1 MAQSAGFWRRNS
13 PSPPGDPRSIL
24 IVKLSAIGDVVH
36 TLPLLEVLR
45 KNFPGATIDWLVEEE
60 AGRIIEGHEAI
71 DRVIVSRRKS
81 WQRGL
86 LKRGSAIDSAREILR
101 FLRELRSRKYDL
113 VIDMQGLLKSG
124 VLTGLSRGLR
134 KIGFTWA
141 REGSSLFLSETP
153 FRVDQHGQ
161 HAIERYLRTADIL
174 GCAEKSWQ
182 GRIPVRESD
191 RVQVEALLREHG
203 LTGKALVALN
213 PMARW
218 ETKLW
223 EEERF
228 TLLAERLEAELGL
241 SVVFTGSAGDRPV
254 IERILGRRSGV
265 GLNLAGQVGLKA
277 LAHLYSLCSV
287 VVSTDTGPMHIAAAM
302 NRPVVA
308 LFGPTA
314 PWRTGPYGQG
324 HRVIRVEMEC
334 SPCFRKTCGH
344 GNCMKA
350 ITVEEVFRAVEAAVN
365 QAPGGPGVQR
375 FRG

>member
-1 MAQSAGFWRRNS
+1 MVQSAGFWRGKD
-13 PSPPGDPRSIL
+13 PSRPGDPRSIL

-36 TLPLLEVLR
+36 TLPLLEALR
-45 KNFPGATIDWLVEEE
+45 RNFPGATIDWLVEEE
-60 AGRIIEGHEAI
+60 AGRILEGHEAI

-81 WQRGL
+81 WQREL
-86 LKRGSAIDSAREILR
+86 LRSGRRTESMREILR
-101 FLRELRSRKYDL
+101 FLRELRSREYDL

-124 VLTGLSRGLR
+124 ILTGLSRGRR

-141 REGSSLFLSETP
+141 REGSTLFLSEAP
-153 FRVDQHGQ
+153 YPVDQHRQ
-161 HAIERYLRTADIL
+161 HAVERYLKTAEIL
-174 GCAEKSWQ
+174 GCAVGSWQ

-191 RVQVEALLREHG
+191 REQVEALLREHG
-203 LTGKALVALN
+203 LTGKTLVAVN

-228 TLLAERLEAELGL
+228 ALLAERLREELGL

-254 IERILGRRSGV
+254 IERILGRMKGKAF
-265 GLNLAGQVGLKA
+265 NLAGQVGLKA

-302 NRPVVA
+302 NCPVVA

-324 HRVIRVEMEC
+324 HRVLREEMEC
-334 SPCFRKTCGH
+334 SPCFRKTCSH
-344 GNCMKA
+344 RNCMRR
-350 ITVEEVFRAVEAAVN
+350 ITVEEVFRAVKAAVK
-365 QAPGGPGVQR
+365 QAPG
-375 FRG
+375 RG

>member
-1 MAQSAGFWRRNS
+1 MVQSAGFWRGKD
-13 PSPPGDPRSIL
+13 PSRPGDPRSIL

-36 TLPLLEVLR
+36 TLPLLEALR

-60 AGRIIEGHEAI
+60 AGRILEGHEAI

-81 WQRGL
+81 WQREL
-86 LKRGSAIDSAREILR
+86 LRSGRRTDPMREILR
-101 FLRELRSRKYDL
+101 FLKELRSREYDL

-124 VLTGLSRGLR
+124 ILTGLSRGRR

-141 REGSSLFLSETP
+141 REGSTLFLSEAP
-153 FRVDQHGQ
+153 YPVDQHRQ
-161 HAIERYLRTADIL
+161 HAVERYLKAAEIL
-174 GCAEKSWQ
+174 GCAVGSWQ

-191 RVQVEALLREHG
+191 RKQVEALLREHG
-203 LTGKALVALN
+203 LTGKTLAAVN

-223 EEERF
+223 DEERF
-228 TLLAERLEAELGL
+228 ALLAQRLRGELGL

-254 IERILGRRSGV
+254 IERILGRMTGKAF
-265 GLNLAGQVGLKA
+265 NLAGQVGLKA

-302 NRPVVA
+302 NCPVVA

-324 HRVIRVEMEC
+324 HRVIREEMEC
-334 SPCFRKTCGH
+334 SPCFRKRCSH
-344 GNCMKA
+344 RSCMKG
-350 ITVEEVFRAVEAAVN
+350 ITVEKVFRAVEAAVN
-365 QAPGGPGVQR
+365 QVPG
-375 FRG
+375 RG